1 MASKKSSGIV
11 RMMDRPFFF
20 RNVGGPEIPWVFSL
34 GGTVS
39 SNRATWPSFIRGNR
53 LSHSLDNR
61 FIAARKETKFL
72 ICWLRSWI
80 FERSKLR
87 TRRQGAPPLSRTA
100 RMVFNSGREKPM
112 VNAR

>member
-39 SNRATWPSFIRGNR
+39 SNRATWPSFIRRNR

-87 TRRQGAPPLSRTA
+87 TRARCSAVIAYRQNGLQ
-100 RMVFNSGREKPM
+100 FREGKT
-112 VNAR
+112 NG